1 MTVNAP
7 PRRRVLLNAWTTP
20 IYTAM
25 VDGYADHNPIL
36 RDLILKAEP
45 EDPDAA
51 NFGGIAAIKSSQDIL
66 CWDHPSIDWLKAGL
80 ARAEKAMMHAVLGD
94 AAQEV
99 VANTL
104 AEGWAVVYR
113 EGGSLRPHT
122 HHDSVWSAVYYV
134 SSGSDP
140 DSEEPEGEAGY
151 LQMLDPRPAAI
162 ARGTAGPV
170 LRIAPVPGRIVAF
183 PGWLPHQ
190 VSATVHGEGL
200 RICTAFNIAYD
211 KETWTGMR

>member
-1 MTVNAP
+1 MTTTAP
-7 PRRRVLLNAWTTP
+7 PRRRALLNAWSTP

-25 VDGYADHNPIL
+25 VEGHADHNPVL
-36 RDLILKAEP
+36 QDLILKAEA

-66 CWDHPSIDWLKAGL
+66 QWHHPSIDWLKAAL
-80 ARAEKAMMHAVLGD
+80 AEAEQAMMRSVMGPATEEITADTV
-94 AAQEV
+94 
-99 VANTL
+99 

-134 SSGSDP
+134 AAGTETSCDQ
-140 DSEEPEGEAGY
+140 EETDAGY

-162 ARGTAGPV
+162 ARGGTSEV
-170 LRIAPVPGRIVAF
+170 VRIAPVPGRIVAF

-190 VSATVHGEGL
+190 VAATVHGEGL

-211 KETWTGMR
+211 KDTWTGMR